1 MKLSNLR
8 IGARLGVGFASILA
22 ILTVVVIGSSLL
34 NSQNKTK
41 LLSGLEVTNEKG
53 ELVATMKSA
62 LLESGIAMRNMLDI
76 NSVQTQKTRVETQ
89 NKRYADAR
97 EKLTKL
103 SLNAAEKAI
112 LDELAKLDKEV
123 ERSYK
128 LALNQAESLN
138 SEGAASLITR
148 FIDPFNLKAVAE
160 IDKLVA
166 LEQASA
172 RQMLSDSVTA
182 DRQLTIMLFTI
193 GALAVAIGAA
203 FAWFI
208 TRSITRPLTQAV
220 NVARS
225 VATGDLTSQITT
237 GGKDEIGQLLDAL
250 SQMNDS
256 LADIVGNVR
265 ASTDAIDTASRE
277 IASGNAD
284 LSARTEAQ
292 ASALEETASSMEEL
306 TSTVEH
312 NATNAH
318 QANQLAVSAS
328 DVASRGGQVVG
339 EVVNTMAAI
348 KESSRKIVD
357 IISVID
363 GIAFQTNILALN
375 AAVEA
380 ARAGEQGRGFA
391 VVAAEVRNLAQR
403 SAGAAKEIKALID
416 DSVEKVDAGSKLVD
430 QAGSTMSGL
439 VTSVK
444 QVAEIMNEITAA
456 SDEQSSGIRNVGQAI
471 TQMDEMTQQN
481 AGLVEEA
488 AAAAESM
495 REQANALAQAVAVF
509 KLQGGEQSR
518 QMAQVP
524 AALRLS

>member
-1 MKLSNLR
+1 MKLGNLR

-22 ILTVVVIGSSLL
+22 ILTLVVIVTSLL

-41 LLSGLEVTNEKG
+41 LLQGLELTNAKG

-62 LLESGIAMRNMLDI
+62 LLESGIAMRNMLDV
-76 NSVQTQKTRVETQ
+76 NSVEAQKLRVEAQ
-89 NKRYADAR
+89 NKRYAEAR
-97 EKLTKL
+97 QKLTQLKL
-103 SLNAAEKAI
+103 NDAERKF

-128 LALNQAESLN
+128 LALAQAESLN

-166 LEQASA
+166 LEQAA
-172 RQMLSDSVTA
+172 AHGLLSDSVAA
-182 DRQLTIMLFTI
+182 DRQLTILLFSI
-193 GALAVAIGAA
+193 GALAVGIGAA
-203 FAWFI
+203 FSWLI
-208 TRSITRPLTQAV
+208 TRSITGPLNQAV
-220 NVARS
+220 AVARS
-225 VATGDLTSQITT
+225 VATGDLTSQITHA
-237 GGKDEIGQLLDAL
+237 GKDEIGQLLDAL
-250 SQMNDS
+250 GQMNDS
-256 LADIVGNVR
+256 LANIVGNVR
-265 ASTDAIDTASRE
+265 TGTQAIDTASRE
-277 IASGNAD
+277 IAAGNAD

-328 DVASRGGQVVG
+328 EVASRGGEVVG
-339 EVVNTMAAI
+339 EVVGTMAAI
-348 KESSRKIVD
+348 KASSRKIVD

-403 SAGAAKEIKALID
+403 SASAAKEIKALID
-416 DSVEKVDAGSKLVD
+416 DSVNKVDAGSKLVD

-439 VTSVK
+439 VTSVR
-444 QVAEIMNEITAA
+444 QVAAIMNEITSA
-456 SDEQSSGIRNVGQAI
+456 SDEQTAGIRNVGSAI
-471 TQMDEMTQQN
+471 SQMDEMTQQN

-488 AAAAESM
+488 AASAESM

-509 KLQGGEQSR
+509 KLQDAGHSLQTARAEPK
-518 QMAQVP
+518 M
-524 AALRLS
+524 LR